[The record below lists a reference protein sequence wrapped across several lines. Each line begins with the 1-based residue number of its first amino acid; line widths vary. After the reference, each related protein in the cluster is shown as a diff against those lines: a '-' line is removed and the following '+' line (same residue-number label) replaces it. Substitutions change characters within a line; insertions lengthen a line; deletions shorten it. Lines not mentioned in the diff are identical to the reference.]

1 MTRQENQELA
11 RQRAS
16 IIFKVR
22 SGEITAVEAAKR
34 LGISRKT
41 YYEWEQR
48 GLAALSAALE
58 NNDNGRPKA
67 VVDEEKETLKK
78 RVGELEKELYLA
90 RKTVEVRDLLDAYH
104 RQAEADGKKNQK
116 HGMRRYKA

>member
-1 MTRQENQELA
+1 M
-11 RQRAS
+11 
-16 IIFKVR
+16 
-22 SGEITAVEAAKR
+22 TAVEAAKI

-58 NNDNGRPKA
+58 NSENGRPKA

-104 RQAEADGKKNQK
+104 RQAEADGKKKQK
-116 HGMRRYKA
+116 QSTRQHKP